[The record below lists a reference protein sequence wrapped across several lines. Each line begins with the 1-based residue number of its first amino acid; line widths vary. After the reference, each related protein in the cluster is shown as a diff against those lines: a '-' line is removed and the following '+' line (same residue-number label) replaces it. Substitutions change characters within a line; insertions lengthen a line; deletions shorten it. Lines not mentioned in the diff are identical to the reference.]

1 MRYGNNWWRSYLY
14 QPGMSGT
21 SLEDKLPTTTPTG
34 FQVNEGTDLNDH
46 NSGSVL
52 QKYIHLVSPDM
63 LRDKSVAGREH
74 VLLSPVEEEDD
85 VVLEGLLGLHKH
97 LQHLQHDCAGDGIVA
112 CS

>member
-1 MRYGNNWWRSYLY
+1 M
-14 QPGMSGT
+14 
-21 SLEDKLPTTTPTG
+21 EDKLPTTTPTG

-74 VLLSPVEEEDD
+74 VLLGPVEEEDD
-85 VVLEGLLGLHKH
+85 VVPERLGRGGED
-97 LQHLQHDCAGDGIVA
+97 LQHLQHDGAGDSIVTGP
-112 CS
+112 